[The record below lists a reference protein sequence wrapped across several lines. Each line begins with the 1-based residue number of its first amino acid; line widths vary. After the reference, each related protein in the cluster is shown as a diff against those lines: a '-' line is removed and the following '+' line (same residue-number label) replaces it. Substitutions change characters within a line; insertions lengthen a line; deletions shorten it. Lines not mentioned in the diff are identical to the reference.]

1 MVAPINYALNVASP
15 FEQAVQ
21 GLKLGATVSEME
33 AQRNQAQ
40 LKTQQQQAALAEQQ
54 RFFGLENPT
63 INDLM
68 RYSAFIPPEQA
79 NAMRQ
84 QFELMGKERSQ
95 ASLTRAQQVLS
106 AVDAGNTQVASDLIR
121 QYAETTTN
129 PQERQTYTTALRVLE
144 TDPSA
149 AFKIIGGA
157 VAASPGGKELVET
170 LAKASETRRQEALF
184 GPGLREAEA
193 KATSAEEK
201 ARQDGV
207 ATEFARPL
215 AVASFGSAQS
225 KAIKD
230 ASDASFADRLNQANL
245 NERTWNVRN
254 LQSQISD
261 RSSRLGLDAQN
272 IQSQIAERYANISDK
287 LTSIPAGSQK
297 LVNDSAVAASA
308 AKQQAGQLNAL
319 ATNLEKLGGGYG
331 AVTSAKE
338 FLARSTGQQD
348 YASQLRQEYVRLRN
362 SSAIQS
368 LPPGP
373 ATDKDISLALS
384 GFPPENADARYIAS
398 FLRGMAKLQDI
409 NAGVE
414 GAKVDWLAGN
424 KGVLTRAN
432 QDFIAGD
439 YTVKAGETYADF
451 AKRVGEDVS
460 KRYRGRTEELVSQIP
475 GQGAPIPAQP
485 ARAAAAA
492 DVMSQAD
499 AIIRGGQR

>member
-1 MVAPINYALNVASP
+1 MVAPLNYTLNVASP

-21 GLKLGATVSEME
+21 GLKLGTTLADIE

-40 LKTQQQQAALAEQQ
+40 LKAQQQQTAIAEQQ

-63 INDLM
+63 VQDLM

-84 QFELMGKERSQ
+84 QFELMGKERAQ
-95 ASLTRAQQVLS
+95 ASLGRAQQILS
-106 AVDAGNTQVASDLIR
+106 AVDAGNSEVASNLIR
-121 QYAETTTN
+121 QYADVTTD
-129 PQERQTYTTALRVLE
+129 PQEKATYTTALRVLE
-144 TDPSA
+144 NDPAA

-157 VAASPGGKELVET
+157 VAAAPGGKELVET
-170 LAKASETRRQEALF
+170 LAKAAETRRQEALF
-184 GPGLREAEA
+184 GPGLRKANAEA
-193 KATSAEEK
+193 DTATEAAK
-201 ARQDGV
+201 QAGV
-207 ATEFARPL
+207 ASEFARPL
-215 AVASFGSAQS
+215 AIANLGSAQS
-225 KAIKD
+225 RAIKD
-230 ASDASFADRLNQANL
+230 ASDARFADQLNQANL
-245 NERTWNVRN
+245 NEKNWNVRN

-261 RSSRLGLDAQN
+261 RSSRLSLDADN
-272 IQSQIAERYANISDK
+272 IRSQIAERLSNISDK

-297 LVNDSAVAASA
+297 LVNDAAVVAAAS
-308 AKQQAGQLNAL
+308 KQQAGQLNAL

-331 AVTSAKE
+331 AFSSAKE
-338 FLARSTGQQD
+338 FLDRNTGQQD
-348 YASQLRQEYVRLRN
+348 YSTQLRQEYVRLRN

-373 ATDKDISLALS
+373 ATDRDIELALK
-384 GFPPENADARYIAS
+384 GFPPETANARYIAS
-398 FLRGMAKLQDI
+398 FLRGMAKMQDI

-432 QDFIAGD
+432 QNFMAGD
-439 YTVKAGETYADF
+439 YTVRAGETFADF
-451 AKRVGEDVS
+451 SKRVGEDVS
-460 KRYRGRTEELVSQIP
+460 KRYRGRTDELVSQIP

-485 ARAAAAA
+485 ARAAAAT

>member
-1 MVAPINYALNVASP
+1 MVAPFNYMLNVASP

-40 LKTQQQQAALAEQQ
+40 LKAQQQQAALAEQQ
-54 RFFGLENPT
+54 RFFGLENPS

-84 QFELMGKERSQ
+84 QFELMGKERAQ
-95 ASLTRAQQVLS
+95 ASVTRGQQILS
-106 AVDAGNTQVASDLIR
+106 AVDAGNIDAASNLVR
-121 QYAETTTN
+121 QYAETTTD
-129 PQERQTYTTALRVLE
+129 PQEKQTYTTALRLLE
-144 TDPSA
+144 TDPAA
-149 AFKIIGGA
+149 AFKIVGVA
-157 VAASPGGKELVET
+157 VAASPEGKTLIDN
-170 LAKASETRRQEALF
+170 LAKAAEARRNEALF
-184 GPGLREAEA
+184 GPGLREANA
-193 KATSAEEK
+193 KADAATADAVK
-201 ARQDGV
+201 AGV
-207 ATEFARPL
+207 AAEFARPNAL
-215 AVASFGSAQS
+215 AALSSAQA

-230 ASDASFADRLNQANL
+230 ASDAKFADQLNQANL

-272 IQSQIAERYANISDK
+272 IQSQIAERYAKISNE
-287 LTSIPAGSQK
+287 LTAIPAGSHK
-297 LVNDSAVAASA
+297 LVNDAAVAASA

-331 AVTSAKE
+331 AFTRANE
-338 FLARSTGQQD
+338 FFNSSTGQQD
-348 YASQLRQEYVRLRN
+348 YFSQLRQEYIRLRN

-373 ATDKDISLALS
+373 ATDRDIELALK
-384 GFPPENADARYIAS
+384 GFPPETANARTLSS

-432 QDFIAGD
+432 RDFIAGD
-439 YTVKAGETYADF
+439 YTVKAGETFTDF
-451 AKRVGEDVS
+451 AKRVGDDVS
-460 KRYRGRTEELVSQIP
+460 KRYRGQTETMVEQIP

-485 ARAAAAA
+485 ASAASAAN
-492 DVMSQAD
+492 VMSQAD
-499 AIIRGGQR
+499 AILRGGR